1 MRYIF
6 LGSNIMKSASQKTQT
21 LLLLFWVA
29 ALTLSAVGQK
39 GVDTQTDKIKQDSN
53 QVKSGRENDVGREFD
68 WGKGKT
74 KVRDLLPNPYRLTGR
89 RDTIISAIVDVLK
102 DKKIVVDEKASR
114 SKHGIII
121 TQPYIIA
128 KGAVVAQ
135 NELGRYAVLPSYDS
149 AWTRGQITYTI
160 EIQSIDGA
168 HNNVYIN
175 AKVEG
180 RSGNGLTSEW
190 TSLQSSGLAED
201 ELMSKI
207 IEVVTGTS
215 PEPVQDTGH

>member
-1 MRYIF
+1 
-6 LGSNIMKSASQKTQT
+6 MKSVSKRS
-21 LLLLFWVA
+21 LLPLLIA
-29 ALTLSAVGQK
+29 AIVTFFSSSALAQK

-53 QVKSGRENDVGREFD
+53 QVKSGRENDVGRSFD

-74 KVRDLLPNPYRLTGR
+74 KVRDQLPNPYRLSGR
-89 RDTIISAIVDVLK
+89 RNAIISAIGDVLK
-102 DKKIVVDEKASR
+102 ERKIVVDEKASR
-114 SKHGIII
+114 FSDGIII
-121 TQPYIIA
+121 TQPLVVA

-135 NELGRYAVLPSYDS
+135 NELGRYAVLPALDT

-160 EIQSIDGA
+160 EIQSIDGV

-180 RSGNGLTSEW
+180 RSGNGLMSEW
-190 TSLQSSGLAED
+190 TTLQSSGLAED

-207 IEVVTGTS
+207 VEAVTGVS
-215 PEPVQDTGH
+215 PEPVQDTGN